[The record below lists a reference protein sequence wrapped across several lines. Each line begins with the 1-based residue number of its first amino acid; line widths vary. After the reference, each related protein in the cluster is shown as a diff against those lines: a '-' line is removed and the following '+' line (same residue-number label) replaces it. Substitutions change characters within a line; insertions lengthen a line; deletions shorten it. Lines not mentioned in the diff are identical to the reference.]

1 MSVYVVDASIA
12 AKWFLNESHAG
23 EACLVLHSGHELHAP
38 DFLLLEM
45 DSLLAKHV
53 RRGNIVSKDAADIR
67 NALRRFDISY
77 HSFPPLL
84 DDTYE
89 LADAI
94 RQSPYDCLY
103 VVLAILIRGRMV
115 TADRKLYDA
124 LARTLLCEHVL
135 WVEDL
140 Q

>member
-12 AKWFLNESHAG
+12 AKWFLNESHSD

-38 DFLLLEM
+38 DFFLLEM
-45 DSLLAKHV
+45 DNLLAKHV
-53 RRGNIVSKDAADIR
+53 RRGSIASKDAADIR
-67 NALRRFDISY
+67 DALRRFDISY
-77 HSFPPLL
+77 HSFAPLL

-103 VVLAILIRGRMV
+103 VVLAVLLNGRLV
-115 TADRKLYDA
+115 TADRRLCQV
-124 LARTLLCEHVL
+124 LARTRLAEHVL
-135 WVEDL
+135 WVEEL
-140 Q
+140 R